1 MFMKRMLILFA
12 AIAMVA
18 CQEEQPRKEY
28 VTFSGTIT
36 NPSSDSLLV
45 EKRGFKKVI
54 AVKADGT
61 FSDTLKVEPGMYYI
75 YDGSESSSI
84 FLKNG
89 YDLTL
94 TLDTKEFDESIKYTG
109 EGAQNNNFLA
119 QKALKEE
126 KLFDRDFDTLNR
138 AGLDKAMADASAEIS
153 SYINSQT
160 ELDSILITE
169 SHKMLEGTIKG
180 MTNYYGG
187 IIALHEA
194 FPEGTPSPTFED
206 YENFKGGTTSLSDL
220 KGKYVYVDVW
230 ATWCAPC
237 KAEIPYL
244 KKLETDMH
252 DKDIAFVSMSIDDD
266 RSHKGSWDQAKED
279 WKAMVADKQLSGV
292 QIMAPKG
299 WKSQFV
305 QDYKIN
311 GIPRFILI
319 DPDGNVVTPNAP
331 RPSDPEL
338 RAMFAKLL

>member
-1 MFMKRMLILFA
+1 MKKILILVA
-12 AIAMVA
+12 AITMVA
-18 CQEEQPRKEY
+18 CQEEQPKKDY

-75 YDGSESSSI
+75 YDGSESSGI

-89 YDLTL
+89 YDLQL
-94 TLDTKEFDESIKYTG
+94 TVDTKEFDESIQYAG
-109 EGAQNNNFLA
+109 EGAENNNFLA

-126 KLFDRDFDTLNR
+126 KIFDKDFSKMGR
-138 AGLDKAMADASAEIS
+138 AGLDKAMADANTELTAFIE
-153 SYINSQT
+153 SQKG
-160 ELDSILITE
+160 LDSIVMAE
-169 SHKMLEGTIKG
+169 SRKGLELNING
-180 MTNYYGG
+180 MTEYYGG
-187 IIALHEA
+187 VIALREV
-194 FPEGTPSPTFED
+194 FPKGTTSPAFED
-206 YENFKGGTTSLSDL
+206 YENFKGGTTSLADL
-220 KGKYVYVDVW
+220 KGKYVYIDVW

-244 KKLETDMH
+244 KELEAEMH
-252 DKDIAFVSMSIDDD
+252 DKDITFVSMSIDDD
-266 RSHKGSWDQAKED
+266 RTHKGSWEQANAD
-279 WKAMVADKQLSGV
+279 WKAMVANKQLSGV

-299 WKSQFV
+299 WQSQFI
-305 QDYKIN
+305 QDYLIK

-319 DPDGNVVTPNAP
+319 DPAGNVVDPSAP

-338 RAMFAKLL
+338 KTMLAALL